1 VSILIVDHDPWSREL
16 AAEIIESLG
25 YLPLSARNA
34 KEAFEIARGAGRIL
48 ALLTAVMLPNTN
60 GLELAASLRRRFPNL
75 KVIYMS
81 GPNDSVSVRG
91 TIHPGSAAVKKP
103 FKREELAYEIG
114 VLLGEANE
122 RRPA

>member
-16 AAEIIESLG
+16 AAEVIESLG

-34 KEAFEIARGAGRIL
+34 KEAFEIASGTGGIL

-60 GLELAASLRRRFPNL
+60 GLEIAANLRRRFPNL

-81 GPNDSVSVRG
+81 GPGDSVSVRG
-91 TIHPGSAAVKKP
+91 TIHPGSAALNKP
-103 FKREELAYEIG
+103 FTREELAYEIG
-114 VLLGEANE
+114 ALLGEATE